1 MPIHTAQI
9 VAFKTNSRARNM
21 VFSAAGLLRHVA
33 DNSAMVR
40 AAPSDQPP
48 GCNIYR
54 LRMQL
59 GISMRT
65 LAERCEPEV
74 DHTTIRRLE
83 RNEGYTQD
91 TLERVAK
98 VLGTTVEALFLP
110 AELAD
115 WPTLNAQARGRIA
128 ETLRDAATAQRF
140 KASS

>member
-1 MPIHTAQI
+1 MSTPTAQI
-9 VAFKTNSRARNM
+9 VVLNAYLRTRTGAL
-21 VFSAAGLLRHVA
+21 SAAGLLREPAHTF
-33 DNSAMVR
+33 AMVR
-40 AAPSDQPP
+40 PAPSDHPP

-54 LRMQL
+54 LRTEL
-59 GISMRT
+59 GISMRG

-110 AELAD
+110 PELAD
-115 WPTLNAQARGRIA
+115 WPSLNAHARSRIS
-128 ETLRDAATAQRF
+128 ETVRDAATAQRY
-140 KASS
+140 KTTG